1 MITSQIIL
9 AALREF
15 LAFLIKQ
22 WKYVV
27 IVVLSVLLFISNG
40 KYRDEVIAHQTT
52 IEKHKEEL
60 QKIKEKHLEKII
72 EMKEEVI
79 KSQEKI
85 SEVHRDY
92 QDKIDK
98 QSVRT
103 EVQIKEI
110 EKHIPSVVRES
121 CDFGTDWLY
130 RQNDYIRSSNNPTSE
145 TSN

>member
-1 MITSQIIL
+1 MITSQIVL
-9 AALREF
+9 AF
-15 LAFLIKQ
+15 LKEVLSFLIKQ

-27 IVVLSVLLFISNG
+27 IVVLSVLLFISND
-40 KYRDEVIAHQTT
+40 KYQDEVISHQTT

-60 QKIKEKHLEKII
+60 QNIKEKHLEKII

-85 SEVHRDY
+85 SEVYREY
-92 QDKIDK
+92 QKKLED

-110 EKHIPSVVRES
+110 EKHIPSIVRES
-121 CDFGTDWLY
+121 CDFGTDWMY
-130 RQNDYIRSSNNPTSE
+130 RQNDYIRSSNNSTTKTSD
-145 TSN
+145 